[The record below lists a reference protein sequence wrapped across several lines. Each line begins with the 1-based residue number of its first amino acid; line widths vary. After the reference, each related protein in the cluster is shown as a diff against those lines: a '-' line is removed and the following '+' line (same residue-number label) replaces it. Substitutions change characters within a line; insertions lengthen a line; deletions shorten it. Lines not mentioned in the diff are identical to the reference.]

1 MAENWKGVHDPDN
14 IQEGYF
20 TGLMNSC
27 GYRIKDLRKPIIGIA
42 NSYTDVNP
50 GHRSFGE
57 LVKFVKEGIWSAGGV
72 PGEFNVPAPCDG
84 MAQGAGMHYILPQ
97 RDLIAASIESMAN
110 AHGFDGL
117 VFLCSCDKIVPGML
131 MAAAALNKPCLFLT
145 AGSMVPY
152 EAEEGTYVTPDLK
165 ESIGARNIDK
175 ISEETYTRYREN
187 ICFSCGTCSM
197 YGTANTMGVFAEVIG
212 LCPIDSTTMLF
223 CSAAKNRQARDV
235 GERIVQLVKENV
247 RFSDIVTESSLING
261 LRHVAATGGSTN
273 AQLHICALARVMGI
287 KLDMGDFDQIQQH
300 VPCIAKFKPSS
311 QYNIYDYY
319 KAGGVGATLKA
330 IQQYLDL
337 DARLAMGGTL
347 GEFLSAF
354 KRKVNAEIIH
364 SVEDP
369 LYPDGSFAVLYGN
382 LAPNGC
388 IVKKSGVLPEMFHH
402 RGPAVCFD
410 SEDDLRKF
418 MADRAVKPGSV
429 LVIRYE
435 GPKGG
440 PGMREMSIPA
450 AMLVG
455 MGLHTS
461 CAMVTDGRY
470 SGATRGPCIGH
481 VSPEA
486 WDGGPIAAVQDGDM
500 IEIDI
505 DNHTIHL
512 EVSEEEIVS
521 RLAKIRR
528 PDRPVKG
535 ASAAYRSAVEGVD
548 KGCVWL
554 YGDEQ

>member
-1 MAENWKGVHDPDN
+1 
-14 IQEGYF
+14 
-20 TGLMNSC
+20 
-27 GYRIKDLRKPIIGIA
+27 
-42 NSYTDVNP
+42 
-50 GHRSFGE
+50 
-57 LVKFVKEGIWSAGGV
+57 
-72 PGEFNVPAPCDG
+72 
-84 MAQGAGMHYILPQ
+84 
-97 RDLIAASIESMAN
+97 
-110 AHGFDGL
+110 
-117 VFLCSCDKIVPGML
+117 

-388 IVKKSGVLPEMFHH
+388 IVKKSGVVPEMFHH

-528 PDRPVKG
+528 PDHPVKG
-535 ASAAYRSAVEGVD
+535 ALAAYRSTVEGVD

>member
-97 RDLIAASIESMAN
+97 RDLIAARIESMAN

-131 MAAAALNKPCLFLT
+131 MAAAVLNKPCLFLT

-354 KRKVNAEIIH
+354 KRKVSAEIIH

-535 ASAAYRSAVEGVD
+535 ALAAYRSAVEGVD

>member
-455 MGLHTS
+455 MELHTS

-535 ASAAYRSAVEGVD
+535 ALAAYRSAVEGVD

>member
-388 IVKKSGVLPEMFHH
+388 IVKKSGVVPEMFHH

-535 ASAAYRSAVEGVD
+535 ALAAYRSAVEGVD

-554 YGDEQ
+554 YRDEQ

>member
-57 LVKFVKEGIWSAGGV
+57 LAKFVKEGIWAAGGV

-388 IVKKSGVLPEMFHH
+388 IVKKSGVVPEMFHH

-535 ASAAYRSAVEGVD
+535 ALAAYRSAVEGVD